1 MSFIFVLGSY
11 FLCNPSV
18 TKSSLFNIT
27 FTNNITIYN
36 HKDYTGTHNA
46 LDSSEHIILS
56 PAILILIFTFL
67 YKTKNMILF
76 MQAIGITYKFII
88 YIKNNYFIITLYLTF
103 FIFKNV
109 YTMNKNISIYTYTVM
124 NKYI

>member
-46 LDSSEHIILS
+46 LDSFEHIILS

-76 MQAIGITYKFII
+76 MQAIGITYRFII
-88 YIKNNYFIITLYLTF
+88 YIKIITSYPTF

-109 YTMNKNISIYTYTVM
+109 YTMNKNISIYTYTVK

>member
-11 FLCNPSV
+11 FLYNPSV

-46 LDSSEHIILS
+46 LHSSEHIILS

-76 MQAIGITYKFII
+76 MQAIGITYRFII
-88 YIKNNYFIITLYLTF
+88 YIKIITSYLIF
-103 FIFKNV
+103 FIFRNV
-109 YTMNKNISIYTYTVM
+109 YTMNKNISIYTYTLM

>member
-46 LDSSEHIILS
+46 LDSFEHIILS
-56 PAILILIFTFL
+56 PAILI
-67 YKTKNMILF
+67 Y
-76 MQAIGITYKFII
+76 
-88 YIKNNYFIITLYLTF
+88 
-103 FIFKNV
+103 
-109 YTMNKNISIYTYTVM
+109 
-124 NKYI
+124 

>member
-46 LDSSEHIILS
+46 LDSFEHIILS

-76 MQAIGITYKFII
+76 MQAIGITYRFII
-88 YIKNNYFIITLYLTF
+88 YIKIITLYPTF

-109 YTMNKNISIYTYTVM
+109 YTMNKNISIYTYTVK

>member
-27 FTNNITIYN
+27 FTNNNNITIYN

-46 LDSSEHIILS
+46 LDSFEPIILF
-56 PAILILIFTFL
+56 PNFILSSTFL
-67 YKTKNMILF
+67 YKTKNIIFF
-76 MQAIGITYKFII
+76 MQARGITYRFII
-88 YIKNNYFIITLYLTF
+88 
-103 FIFKNV
+103 
-109 YTMNKNISIYTYTVM
+109 
-124 NKYI
+124 

>member
-1 MSFIFVLGSY
+1 MSFIFVLGFY
-11 FLCNPSV
+11 FLCNSSV

-46 LDSSEHIILS
+46 LDSFEHIILS

-67 YKTKNMILF
+67 YKTKKYDFVHASNRNNI
-76 MQAIGITYKFII
+76 QIYNIYK
-88 YIKNNYFIITLYLTF
+88 K
-103 FIFKNV
+103 
-109 YTMNKNISIYTYTVM
+109 
-124 NKYI
+124 